1 MKPTLKITD
10 KMIKEGKSLN
20 EALKPKLGI
29 SGVRRSFHSYYAI
42 FEIQDY
48 NSVYMPYKGIIKMV
62 YPKLENGDEHTF
74 KTREEA
80 IEWLVDYA
88 DDFRRYFI
96 MEQITVY

>member
-1 MKPTLKITD
+1 MS
-10 KMIKEGKSLN
+10 KEGKSLN
-20 EALKPKLGI
+20 EAHKPKLGI

-42 FEIQDY
+42 FEIQD
-48 NSVYMPYKGIIKMV
+48 KGIIKMV

>member
-1 MKPTLKITD
+1 MENKIDNTEKPQHD
-10 KMIKEGKSLN
+10 
-20 EALKPKLGI
+20 AKLP
-29 SGVRRSFHSYYAI
+29 VRRSFHSYYAI
-42 FEIQDY
+42 FEIQD
-48 NSVYMPYKGIIKMV
+48 KGIIKMV

-80 IEWLVDYA
+80 IEWIFDYA

>member
-1 MKPTLKITD
+1 MN
-10 KMIKEGKSLN
+10 KEGKSLN

-42 FEIQDY
+42 FEIQD
-48 NSVYMPYKGIIKMV
+48 KGMIKMV

-80 IEWLVDYA
+80 SK
-88 DDFRRYFI
+88 RYELELRKLTESI
-96 MEQITVY
+96 I

>member
-1 MKPTLKITD
+1 MN
-10 KMIKEGKSLN
+10 KEGKSLN
-20 EALKPKLGI
+20 ESLKPKLGI
-29 SGVRRSFHSYYAI
+29 SGVRRSFHSYAI
-42 FEIQDY
+42 FEIQD
-48 NSVYMPYKGIIKMV
+48 KGIIKMV

-74 KTREEA
+74 KTREES

>member
-1 MKPTLKITD
+1 MSKD
-10 KMIKEGKSLN
+10 GKSLN

-29 SGVRRSFHSYYAI
+29 SCVRRSFHSYYAI
-42 FEIQDY
+42 FEIQD
-48 NSVYMPYKGIIKMV
+48 KGLIKMV
-62 YPKLENGDEHTF
+62 YPKLENGNEHTF

>member
-1 MKPTLKITD
+1 MN
-10 KMIKEGKSLN
+10 KEGKSLN
-20 EALKPKLGI
+20 ESLKPKLGI

-42 FEIQDY
+42 FEIQD
-48 NSVYMPYKGIIKMV
+48 KGIIKMV

-96 MEQITVY
+96 MEEITVY

>member
-1 MKPTLKITD
+1 MS
-10 KMIKEGKSLN
+10 KEGKSLN

-42 FEIQDY
+42 FEIQD
-48 NSVYMPYKGIIKMV
+48 KGIIKMV

-80 IEWLVDYA
+80 IEWLFDYA

>member
-1 MKPTLKITD
+1 MS
-10 KMIKEGKSLN
+10 KEGKSLN

-29 SGVRRSFHSYYAI
+29 SGVRRSFNSYYAI
-42 FEIQDY
+42 FEIQD
-48 NSVYMPYKGIIKMV
+48 KGIIKMV

-74 KTREEA
+74 KTRDEA
-80 IEWLVDYA
+80 VEWLVDYA

>member
-1 MKPTLKITD
+1 MS
-10 KMIKEGKSLN
+10 KEGKSLN

-29 SGVRRSFHSYYAI
+29 SGVRRSFHSYYTI
-42 FEIQDY
+42 FEIQD
-48 NSVYMPYKGIIKMV
+48 KGIIKMV

-74 KTREEA
+74 KTRDEA
-80 IEWLVDYA
+80 IEWIVDYA